1 MIHRPAPS
9 SATRWR
15 MRSRCQ
21 QCTRVPVMLIWSRR
35 SASRTAAA
43 GAEALAGPVPAAEGV
58 VGAGCVPVQAEC
70 DGFGTGSGHLGN
82 ALAPQQEVAQGGY
95 RRVQKALDVPAHQVH
110 EVGPLERVSA
120 REDKQARAHV
130 RGLLDQPLGCAG
142 AQLPWMPL
150 GLTVVRPGAQRR
162 SQARG
167 RSPRS
172 GPQWAV
178 EIQRARPRC
187 ILHGWPSLTA
197 ARWPAARR
205 PLVTRRHAR

>member
-82 ALAPQQEVAQGGY
+82 ALAPQQGAQG
-95 RRVQKALDVPAHQVH
+95 RRDECGAGPRPRPPGWSRLLSLAVAACDPSLAPQGQFSSPSAARQILLPRLPGRRRLD
-110 EVGPLERVSA
+110 GR
-120 REDKQARAHV
+120 
-130 RGLLDQPLGCAG
+130 PLGTVQASAG
-142 AQLPWMPL
+142 EFWEPEPWAPSVNPGQGDVARCGRGIREPGRMRP
-150 GLTVVRPGAQRR
+150 VVF
-162 SQARG
+162 RG
-167 RSPRS
+167 M
-172 GPQWAV
+172 
-178 EIQRARPRC
+178 
-187 ILHGWPSLTA
+187 
-197 ARWPAARR
+197 
-205 PLVTRRHAR
+205 